1 MSASLTTM
9 SNNSMEERRK
19 VGKSSPSPVKE
30 PRVLQPKTELTHKT
44 RKNKEHQHTKADVHG
59 AILETKKKE
68 NIPLNLSLK
77 MEETGAKKRHQNTL
91 AT

>member
-1 MSASLTTM
+1 
-9 SNNSMEERRK
+9 MEERRK
-19 VGKSSPSPVKE
+19 VGKSSPGVIPLMFMSSSPVKE

-59 AILETKKKE
+59 AIMERKKKE